1 MCNYIY
7 IYLNIGRT
15 GTTLNVLL
23 FNRKYQDKGFSRHC
37 FRETL
42 AALSCAEWGT
52 TTCWRGSCPGG
63 SPAAS
68 MTDPC
73 LLSSPR
79 SPTTCPGSS
88 PPSTQNSEPTS
99 RGWTNCLTF
108 VTLTSSNN
116 FQLYGCRPLKSTLRH
131 GPF

>member
-7 IYLNIGRT
+7 MYVNTGRT

-23 FNRKYQDKGFSRHC
+23 FNKKYQDKSFSPHC
-37 FRETL
+37 FRETRV
-42 AALSCAEWGT
+42 ALLSAEWGT
-52 TTCWRGSCPGG
+52 TTCWPVSCPGE

-79 SPTTCPGSS
+79 SPTTCPGLS

-108 VTLTSSNN
+108 VTLRIDNGDLGVDSLE
-116 FQLYGCRPLKSTLRH
+116 FTLLSIS
-131 GPF
+131 P